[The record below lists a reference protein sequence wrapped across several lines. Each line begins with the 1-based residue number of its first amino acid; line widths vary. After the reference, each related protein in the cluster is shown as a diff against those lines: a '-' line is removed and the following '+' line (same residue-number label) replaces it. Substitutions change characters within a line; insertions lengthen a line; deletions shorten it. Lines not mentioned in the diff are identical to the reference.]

1 MPSRAELEKRA
12 FLIEQLLEARRTKAA
27 MEQDGWH
34 RWVKLARPNQL
45 PPEGV
50 AWSVWMVLAGRG
62 FGKTRGGAEWAC
74 HKAISEPGTSGAVVA
89 PVWRDTKDVPMAAIE
104 KVLTGQFYK
113 IEKST
118 LEYRYNKSDL
128 HVYLPNKSEIIGYS
142 ADKPDR
148 IRGANLSWA
157 WLDELAAF
165 QKAQELWYEALLPAL
180 RIGAHPELLVT
191 TTPRPTPLIK
201 ELVARDDGSVI
212 VVRGSTFDNAANLS
226 PAALKELKRR
236 YEGTRIGRQELYGE
250 LLMDAEFSLWTREL
264 IEAVQSTKP
273 VSQLMRTIVSVDPS
287 GSAGGDATG
296 IITAGIDRAGIV
308 YILADDTCN
317 GTPDY
322 RYKQVC
328 HAASRSGAGT
338 ILYEGAYGGDNVA
351 HGIRLSWKDLAARGE
366 VEGPLPLLK
375 VSPTKSSKADRAH
388 PVVAL
393 YEQTANG
400 ITKIV
405 HPVPLPELE
414 DELVQWEPTSSWS
427 PNHMDALVHA
437 VRFLAPHMVSSRL
450 QSPLSLPGLPSLP
463 IG

>member
-1 MPSRAELEKRA
+1 M
-12 FLIEQLLEARRTKAA
+12 
-27 MEQDGWH
+27 
-34 RWVKLARPNQL
+34 
-45 PPEGV
+45 
-50 AWSVWMVLAGRG
+50 LAGRG
-62 FGKTRGGAEWAC
+62 FGKTRSGSEWIADQALSNP
-74 HKAISEPGTSGAVVA
+74 KTSWAVIA
-89 PVWRDTKDVPMAAIE
+89 PVWRDTKDVPMAAVE
-104 KVLTGQFYK
+104 KVLQANK
-113 IEKST
+113 IK
-118 LEYRYNKSDL
+118 YRYNKSEL
-128 HVYLPNKSEIIGYS
+128 HFYLPNGSEIIGYS

-148 IRGANLSWA
+148 IRGANLSGG

-165 QKAQELWYEALLPAL
+165 QRANELWYEALMPAV
-180 RIGAHPELLVT
+180 RIGKRPLILVT

-201 ELVARDDGSVI
+201 ELVDRNDGSVV

-226 PAALKELKRR
+226 PAALAELKRR

-250 LLMDAEFSLWTREL
+250 LLMDAEFALWNREL
-264 IEAVQSTKP
+264 VEAAQTTKP
-273 VSQLMRTIVSVDPS
+273 VPQLMRTIVSVDPS

-296 IITAGIDRAGIV
+296 IITAGIDRAGII

-328 HAASRSGAGT
+328 KAAARAGAGT

-351 HGIRLSWKDLAARGE
+351 HGIRLSWKDLQDRGE

-400 ITKIV
+400 IVKIQ

-414 DELVQWEPTSSWS
+414 DELVQWEPSASWS

-437 VRFLAPHMVSSRL
+437 VRFLAPHMVASRL
-450 QSPLSLPGLPSLP
+450 QSPLALPSLPSLP

>member
-1 MPSRAELEKRA
+1 MDKAELLERAVLLKKIIKAHEKAENRHRNA
-12 FLIEQLLEARRTKAA
+12 WLET
-27 MEQDGWH
+27 
-34 RWVKLARPNQL
+34 ARPNQL
-45 PPEGV
+45 PPPGDE
-50 AWSVWMVLAGRG
+50 WSVWLMLAGRG
-62 FGKTRGGAEWAC
+62 FGKTRSGSEWIADQALSNP
-74 HKAISEPGTSGAVVA
+74 KTSWAVIA
-89 PVWRDTKDVPMAAIE
+89 PVWRDTKDVPMAAVE
-104 KVLTGQFYK
+104 KVLTENK
-113 IEKST
+113 IK
-118 LEYRYNKSDL
+118 YRYNKSDL
-128 HVYLPNKSEIIGYS
+128 HFYLPNGSEIIGYS

-148 IRGANLSWA
+148 IRGANLSGG

-165 QKAQELWYEALLPAL
+165 QRANELWYEALMPAV
-180 RIGAHPELLVT
+180 RIGRRPLILVT

-201 ELVARDDGSVI
+201 ELVERDDGSVV
-212 VVRGSTFDNAANLS
+212 VVRGSTFDNEANLS
-226 PAALKELKRR
+226 PAALAELKRR

-250 LLMDAEFSLWTREL
+250 LLMDAEFALWTRDL

-273 VSQLMRTIVSVDPS
+273 VPQMMRTIVSVDPS
-287 GSAGGDATG
+287 GSADGDATG
-296 IITAGIDRAGIV
+296 IITAGVDRAGII

-328 HAASRSGAGT
+328 RAASRSGAGT

-351 HGIRLSWKDLAARGE
+351 HGIRLSWKDLSARGQ

-400 ITKIV
+400 TVKVV

-414 DELVQWEPTSSWS
+414 DELVQWEPSASWS
-427 PNHMDALVHA
+427 PNHLDALVHA
-437 VRFLAPHMVSSRL
+437 VRFLAPYTGSSRL
-450 QSPLSLPGLPSLP
+450 QSPLSLPSLPSLP